1 MFALNSIKRF
11 FRIVSTSSIDSEQQ
25 YRRLKLME
33 RDIGVPVK
41 VAVLGLMAYFLF
53 FSDYVQHKDFIVRER
68 VEIAL
73 GPVQQFFLG
82 YLLVNVGAIM
92 FFLFFNRWPLRV
104 VHWVTLVMS
113 FIDGLVVS
121 ALVVITGGLDSM
133 VYWVFLVLIV
143 RNAISVPIPVTQIS
157 MNLLTTAGYAT
168 AIFIWKGWIVQ
179 AQADSW
185 ESMLP
190 QVEGAGTL
198 GDVRV
203 VSQPLEEYEGSLFTI
218 RVFFLVLMTALC
230 YGVQVLFD
238 RDRQAQLDAQEYALR
253 REQLRSTGRLAAE
266 IAHRLKNPLAII
278 NNAAFTMQR
287 NLSDKDDASP
297 KQLDMI
303 RSEVERSDM
312 ILTELM
318 GYARLSEGRVEKID
332 VKQELRDILEEV
344 FPPDHT
350 FGVQVNEKMSKILPS
365 LMMQRAHL
373 RGIMLNL
380 LVNAREAAGKGG
392 QVTVSCQA
400 SPNYSIELRV
410 KDSGS
415 GIPEDQREQIFEA
428 YFTTKEKGTGLGLT
442 IVKQNTELYGGEI
455 RMESELGKGT
465 EFILTFPTRALLQ
478 DAMS

>member
-104 VHWVTLVMS
+104 VHWVTLVIG

-121 ALVVITGGLDSM
+121 ALVVITGGLDST
-133 VYWVFLVLIV
+133 VYWVFIVLIV

-157 MNLLTTAGYAT
+157 MNLLTTVGYAT

-179 AQADSW
+179 EQVDPW
-185 ESMLP
+185 NSMLP
-190 QVEGAGTL
+190 QVEGPGTL
-198 GDVRV
+198 EDVMAANQ
-203 VSQPLEEYEGSLFTI
+203 SLEQYEGSLFTI

-238 RDRQAQLDAQEYALR
+238 RDRQALKSPSRAIEPRLLGSSRRFHGLLR
-253 REQLRSTGRLAAE
+253 V
-266 IAHRLKNPLAII
+266 
-278 NNAAFTMQR
+278 
-287 NLSDKDDASP
+287 D
-297 KQLDMI
+297 
-303 RSEVERSDM
+303 
-312 ILTELM
+312 
-318 GYARLSEGRVEKID
+318 LSERAV
-332 VKQELRDILEEV
+332 
-344 FPPDHT
+344 
-350 FGVQVNEKMSKILPS
+350 GVLD
-365 LMMQRAHL
+365 
-373 RGIMLNL
+373 
-380 LVNAREAAGKGG
+380 G
-392 QVTVSCQA
+392 QHC
-400 SPNYSIELRV
+400 
-410 KDSGS
+410 
-415 GIPEDQREQIFEA
+415 FH
-428 YFTTKEKGTGLGLT
+428 
-442 IVKQNTELYGGEI
+442 
-455 RMESELGKGT
+455 
-465 EFILTFPTRALLQ
+465 
-478 DAMS
+478 

>member
-41 VAVLGLMAYFLF
+41 IAVLGLMAYFLF
-53 FSDYVQHKDFIVRER
+53 FSEYVQNENLIVRER

-73 GPVQQFFLG
+73 DPVQQLFLG
-82 YLLVNVGAIM
+82 YVIVNVGAIL

-104 VHWVTLVMS
+104 VHWVTLVMN

-133 VYWVFLVLIV
+133 IYWVFLVLIV

-168 AIFIWKGWIVQ
+168 AIFIWKAWIVQ
-179 AQADSW
+179 EYADPGG
-185 ESMLP
+185 SMLL
-190 QVEGAGTL
+190 QVEGPGM
-198 GDVRV
+198 
-203 VSQPLEEYEGSLFTI
+203 LEEYEGSLFTI
-218 RVFFLVLMTALC
+218 RVFFLVLMTLLC

-238 RDRQAQLDAQEYALR
+238 RDRQAQLEAREYALR

-287 NLSDKDDASP
+287 KMNDRDECMP

-303 RSEVERSDM
+303 RSEVDRSDM

-332 VKQELRDILEEV
+332 VKEELRNVLAEV
-344 FPPDHT
+344 FPPDHS
-350 FGVQVNEKMSKILPS
+350 FGVKVYENMSRILPS

-373 RGIMLNL
+373 REIMLNL

-392 QVTVSCQA
+392 SVTVFCEA
-400 SPNYSIELRV
+400 APNYSIVFRV
-410 KDSGS
+410 KDSGP
-415 GIPEDQREQIFEA
+415 GVPEDQREQIFEA

-465 EFILTFPTRALLQ
+465 EFILIFPTRALLQ

>member
-1 MFALNSIKRF
+1 MFTLNSIKRF

-121 ALVVITGGLDSM
+121 ALVVITGGLDST
-133 VYWVFLVLIV
+133 VYWVFIVLIV

-179 AQADSW
+179 EQVDPW
-185 ESMLP
+185 NSMLP
-190 QVEGAGTL
+190 QVEGPGTL
-198 GDVRV
+198 EDVMAA
-203 VSQPLEEYEGSLFTI
+203 SQSLEQYEGSLFTI

-230 YGVQVLFD
+230 YGVQILFD
-238 RDRQAQLDAQEYALR
+238 RDRQAQLEAREYALR

-287 NLSDKDDASP
+287 KMNARDESTP

-303 RSEVERSDM
+303 RGEVERSDM

-332 VKQELRDILEEV
+332 VKQELKNVLVEA

-350 FGVQVNEKMSKILPS
+350 FGVKVHENLSGILPS
-365 LMMQRAHL
+365 LVMQRAHL
-373 RGIMLNL
+373 REIMLNL
-380 LVNAREAAGKGG
+380 LVNAREAAGIDGS
-392 QVTVSCQA
+392 VTVSCKA
-400 SPNYSIELRV
+400 AKNYSIEFRV
-410 KDSGS
+410 KDSGP
-415 GIPEDQREQIFEA
+415 GVPEDQREQIFEA